1 MPESR
6 RSKQKHRKLRAEAG
20 TTEPVHTKKRK
31 GVLRLLAILGP
42 GLVTGAADDDPS
54 GIFTYSQAGAQF
66 GLTQLWTAVFMLP
79 LMIAVQEMCARIAI
93 VTGSGITT
101 VIKQHY
107 SKAWLYSIVG
117 MLLVANTINL
127 GVDLGAMAEAAKLLV
142 PVRYGVAVVIFA
154 LLLIGLEIAVPYR
167 RYAPILKWL
176 TISLFAYVI
185 TCIIVTRSWIA
196 VLKATFIPQLHFSFE
211 FMMIIVGIL
220 GTTISPYMFFW
231 QASQEKEE
239 FEERVEAGQRH
250 IARRFALKNM
260 RIDTVTGMLFSEIT
274 AWCII
279 LTTGEV
285 LHANGVTDIKSAAQ
299 AASAIE
305 PLVRTFPHAG
315 KISEVLFALGI
326 LGTGALAVPIF
337 AATSSYALSELMGW
351 REGLALKFSQA
362 PRFYLAIVAGTV
374 IGICINVLGVD
385 PIKALVYTAVLNG
398 VVAVPMIFL
407 LIRITGNKQI
417 MGRNT
422 SGRLGST
429 LSWITFAAMGLAAV
443 VTVYALMTGR

>member
-1 MPESR
+1 
-6 RSKQKHRKLRAEAG
+6 
-20 TTEPVHTKKRK
+20 
-31 GVLRLLAILGP
+31 
-42 GLVTGAADDDPS
+42 
-54 GIFTYSQAGAQF
+54 
-66 GLTQLWTAVFMLP
+66 
-79 LMIAVQEMCARIAI
+79 
-93 VTGSGITT
+93 
-101 VIKQHY
+101 
-107 SKAWLYSIVG
+107 
-117 MLLVANTINL
+117 
-127 GVDLGAMAEAAKLLV
+127 MAEAAKLLA
-142 PVRYGVAVVIFA
+142 PVRYGVAVVMFA
-154 LLLIGLEIAVPYR
+154 LILIGLEIAVPYK

-176 TISLFAYVI
+176 TISLFAYVV
-185 TCIIVTRSWIA
+185 TCIIVTRSWMA
-196 VLKATFIPQLHFSFE
+196 VLKATFVPQVHFNFG
-211 FMMIIVGIL
+211 FLMIIVGVL

-231 QASQEKEE
+231 QAAQEKEE
-239 FEERVEAGQRH
+239 GNEKKEAKQH
-250 IARRFALKNM
+250 VARRFVLKNM

-274 AWCII
+274 AWCIL

-285 LHANGVTDIKSAAQ
+285 LHAHGVTDIKSAAQ

-351 REGLALKFSQA
+351 KEGLSFKFSQA

-407 LIRITGNKQI
+407 LIRITSNRKV
-417 MGRNT
+417 MGQNT
-422 SGRLGST
+422 SGAIGST
-429 LSWITFAAMGLAAV
+429 LSWIAFVGMGLAAAGA
-443 VTVYALMTGR
+443 VYAFVTGRQ

>member
-1 MPESR
+1 
-6 RSKQKHRKLRAEAG
+6 
-20 TTEPVHTKKRK
+20 
-31 GVLRLLAILGP
+31 
-42 GLVTGAADDDPS
+42 VTGAADDDPS

-66 GLTQLWTAVFMLP
+66 GLGLLWTAVFMLP

-93 VTGSGITT
+93 VTGEGITT

-107 SKAWLYSIVG
+107 SKTWLYSIVA

-142 PVRYGVAVVIFA
+142 PVHYGTAVVMFA
-154 LLLIGLEIAVPYR
+154 LLLIGLEIVVPYR

-176 TISLFAYVI
+176 TISLFAYVV
-185 TCIIVTRSWIA
+185 TCIIATRNWPA
-196 VLKATFIPQLHFSFE
+196 VLKATFVPSIHFNFQ
-211 FMMIIVGIL
+211 FLMIIVGVL

-231 QASQEKEE
+231 QAAQEREE
-239 FEERVEAGQRH
+239 VEERKEAHQHRP
-250 IARRFALKNM
+250 ARRFVLKNM
-260 RIDTVTGMLFSEIT
+260 RIDTVSGMIFSEIT
-274 AWCII
+274 AWCIL

-299 AASAIE
+299 AASAIR

-351 REGLALKFSQA
+351 KEGLALSFSEA
-362 PRFYLAIVAGTV
+362 KRFYFAIVAGTV
-374 IGICINVLGVD
+374 IGVFINVLGID

-407 LIRITGNKQI
+407 LIRITSNRKI
-417 MGRNT
+417 MGQNT
-422 SGRLGST
+422 SGPLGST
-429 LSWITFAAMGLAAV
+429 LSWLTFAGMGMAAV
-443 VTVYALMTGR
+443 AAVYAFVTGRQ